1 MRIFQIIFLGFTF
14 TFFAQN
20 RAELKTPFE
29 KGNGNQ
35 SATYKECIDFYTDLD
50 KKYATI
56 LMLEKGETD
65 CGKHLQI
72 VIFSANGNFDFSQKK
87 VKILINNGIHPGEPD
102 GIDASMLLMRDLA
115 SLKIKIPEN
124 TIVII
129 IPIYNVEGMLNRD
142 SNSRVNQ
149 NGPEAYGFRGN
160 GRNFDLNRDFIKS
173 DTKNSKS
180 FQAIFH
186 EVNPTIFIDNHVSNG
201 ADYQYVLTCIATQ
214 HERLGNLLGN
224 YLKNDFYKAIVKDL
238 EVKKILISQYVNIH
252 DDKPD
257 KGFSQFAD
265 TPRYSTGYS
274 TLFNTIGFVPE
285 THMLKLFKDRV
296 KATYEFM
303 ASTIKIADNE
313 GAKILKLKN
322 ENNAEYKVG
331 NQYPIEW
338 KIDSTKVE
346 FIDFKGFEGNYKTS
360 EVTQQPRLFY
370 DRTKPFAKKIPF
382 YGDFKPTKSIT
393 IPAYYVIPQSQWE
406 IVNLLKLNNISLVEV
421 AKDSIIEIET
431 YKISDYKTRKSPFEG
446 HYLHYNTKIESKKEK
461 ITIVS
466 GDFLVPTQQN
476 GIKYLLE
483 TLEPEAVDS
492 FFNWNFFDAVLQQ
505 KEGYS
510 AYVFE
515 DLAIQIL
522 NDNKDLKSKFE
533 EKRKKD
539 NEFAKN
545 AEAQLNWI
553 YKNSIYFE
561 NAYLKY
567 PIYRI
572 IK

>member
-1 MRIFQIIFLGFTF
+1 
-14 TFFAQN
+14 
-20 RAELKTPFE
+20 
-29 KGNGNQ
+29 
-35 SATYKECIDFYTDLD
+35 
-50 KKYATI
+50 
-56 LMLEKGETD
+56 MLEKGETD

-102 GIDASMLLMRDLA
+102 GIDASMLLMKDLA

-129 IPIYNVEGMLNRD
+129 IPIYNIEGMLNRN
-142 SNSRVNQ
+142 STSRVNQ

-238 EVKKILISQYVNIH
+238 EVKKIMISPYVNIH

-257 KGFSQFAD
+257 KGFCQFSD

-296 KATYEFM
+296 EATYEFM
-303 ASTIKIADNE
+303 VSTIKIADNE
-313 GAKILKLKN
+313 GAKILKLKS
-322 ENNAEYKVG
+322 ENNAEFKVG
-331 NQYPIEW
+331 NQYPTQW
-338 KIDSTKVE
+338 KIDSAKVE

-360 EVTQQPRLFY
+360 EVTRQPRLFY
-370 DRTKPFAKKIPF
+370 DRTKPFSKKIPF
-382 YGDFKPTKSIT
+382 YGDFKPTKSVT

-406 IVNLLKLNNISLVEV
+406 IINLLKLNNISLVEV
-421 AKDSIIEIET
+421 VKDSIIEIEA
-431 YKISDYKTRKSPFEG
+431 YKISDYQTIKSSFEG

-461 ITIVS
+461 IKIVS
-466 GDFLVPTQQN
+466 GDFLVPTQQS

-483 TLEPEAVDS
+483 TLEPEAIDS

-522 NDNKDLKSKFE
+522 KDNPDLKSKFE
-533 EKRKKD
+533 EKRNKEI
-539 NEFAKN
+539 EFSKN
-545 AEAQLNWI
+545 AEAQLDWI
-553 YKNSIYFE
+553 YENSIYFE
-561 NAYLKY
+561 NAFLKY

-572 IK
+572 IR

>member
-1 MRIFQIIFLGFTF
+1 MHIFQIIFLGFTF

-20 RAELKTPFE
+20 KAELKTPFE

-50 KKYATI
+50 KKYTTI

-102 GIDASMLLMRDLA
+102 GIDASMLLMKDLA

-129 IPIYNVEGMLNRD
+129 IPIYNIEGMLNRN
-142 SNSRVNQ
+142 STSRVNQ

-238 EVKKILISQYVNIH
+238 EVKKIMISPYVNIH

-257 KGFSQFAD
+257 KGFCQFSD

-296 KATYEFM
+296 EATYEFM
-303 ASTIKIADNE
+303 VSTIKIADNE
-313 GAKILKLKN
+313 GAKILKLKS
-322 ENNAEYKVG
+322 ENNAEFKVG
-331 NQYPIEW
+331 NLYPIQW
-338 KIDSTKVE
+338 KIDSAKVE

-360 EVTQQPRLFY
+360 EVTRQPRLFY
-370 DRTKPFAKKIPF
+370 DRTKPFSKKIPF
-382 YGDFKPTKSIT
+382 YGDFKPTNSIK

-406 IVNLLKLNNISLVEV
+406 IINLLKLNNISLVEV
-421 AKDSIIEIET
+421 VKDSIIEIEA
-431 YKISDYKTRKSPFEG
+431 YKISDYQTIKSPFEG

-461 ITIVS
+461 IKIVS
-466 GDFLVPTQQN
+466 GDFLVPTQQS

-483 TLEPEAVDS
+483 TLEPEAIDS

-522 NDNKDLKSKFE
+522 KDNPDLKSKFE
-533 EKRKKD
+533 EKRNKEI
-539 NEFAKN
+539 EFSKN
-545 AEAQLNWI
+545 AEAQLDWI
-553 YKNSIYFE
+553 YENSIYFE
-561 NAYLKY
+561 NAFLKY

-572 IK
+572 IR

>member
-1 MRIFQIIFLGFTF
+1 MRIFQIILLSFSFP
-14 TFFAQN
+14 FFAQN

-72 VIFSANGNFDFSQKK
+72 VIFSANGNFDFNQKK

-115 SLKIKIPEN
+115 IAKIEVPKN
-124 TIVII
+124 TIVIV
-129 IPIYNVEGMLNRD
+129 IPVYNIEGMLNR
-142 SNSRVNQ
+142 NATSRVNQ

-238 EVKKILISQYVNIH
+238 EVKQIIISPYVNIH
-252 DDKPD
+252 NDKPD
-257 KGFSQFAD
+257 NGFTQFSD

-274 TLFNTIGFVPE
+274 TLFNAIGFVPE
-285 THMLKLFKDRV
+285 THMLKPFKDRV
-296 KATYEFM
+296 RVTYEFM
-303 ASTIKIADNE
+303 ASTIKIAEANRD
-313 GAKILKLKN
+313 KILKLKS

-331 NQYPIEW
+331 NQYPIQW
-338 KIDSTKVE
+338 KIDSLKVQNIE
-346 FIDFKGFEGNYKTS
+346 FKGLEGNYKTS
-360 EVTQQPRLFY
+360 EVTKMLRLFY
-370 DRTKPFAKKIPF
+370 DRTKSFSKKIPF
-382 YGDFKPTKSIT
+382 YGDFKTTKSIT
-393 IPAYYVIPQSQWE
+393 IPAYYVISQSQWE
-406 IVNLLKLNNISLVEV
+406 IINLLKLNNISLVEV
-421 AKDSIIEIET
+421 EKDSIIEIEA
-431 YKISDYKTRKSPFEG
+431 YQISDYQTIKSPFEG

-461 ITIVS
+461 IKIVS
-466 GDFLVPTQQN
+466 GDFMVPTQQE
-476 GIKYLLE
+476 GLKYLLE
-483 TLEPEAVDS
+483 TLEPEAIDS

-522 NDNKDLKSKFE
+522 NDNPDLKSKFE
-533 EKRKKD
+533 EKRNKD

-545 AEAQLNWI
+545 AEAQLDWI
-553 YKNSIYFE
+553 YENSIYFE

-572 IK
+572 IR